1 MNHQFDEDAF
11 GRKLSML
18 PVGPPIYFGVHVLE
32 PSSWKAQHDPLGMTG
47 ILGMMV
53 PRLEA
58 SPPKPKDTNLKA
70 GEGILQGTN
79 DHISHLTGCSE
90 THRLKSTKTGRGYV
104 KFVEGILFY
113 GDIIIRS
120 LLRFPACRIGRSS
133 CLRKDS
139 GPGHVETCVENP
151 WGRAVEKW

>member
-1 MNHQFDEDAF
+1 M
-11 GRKLSML
+11 RMRL
-18 PVGPPIYFGVHVLE
+18 VGNFQCFPLPPIYFGVHVLE
-32 PSSWKAQHDPLGMTG
+32 PSSWKAQHDPLGM
-47 ILGMMV
+47 
-53 PRLEA
+53 
-58 SPPKPKDTNLKA
+58 KA

-104 KFVEGILFY
+104 KCVEGILFY
-113 GDIIIRS
+113 GDMFIRS

-139 GPGHVETCVENP
+139 GPGHVET
-151 WGRAVEKW
+151 